1 MAAPGCHDLEKSRS
15 SDDDPVVCNQ
25 GWGILAKQDSSYAAL
40 TCSQQSEYRDAIGR
54 PDIDS
59 AVGNHRSD
67 ELVADAE
74 MISTG
79 RRGIAAVELMS

>member
-1 MAAPGCHDLEKSRS
+1 MEAPGFPDLKNSRS
-15 SDDDPVVCNQ
+15 SDRSPILCNES
-25 GWGILAKQDSSYAAL
+25 WDILAKGELLFVAL
-40 TCSQQSEYRDAIGR
+40 SCAQQSEYGDAIGR
-54 PDIDS
+54 PDTDP

-74 MISTG
+74 MIPTG